1 VKSVRRTL
9 IIAAGWT
16 LCGVLLAAQAH
27 VSAAMRG
34 EPIGWG
40 RPLAIW
46 LAWAWIWALLTP
58 PILRLTARYP
68 FGSSRPLRSMLV
80 HLAGSIVAVL
90 LNLALFALVAP
101 VVGATSAAGS
111 WSATFL
117 RLLGSTFLLDLPAY
131 WLLVIVAEATRLS
144 RLEGQLAEAR
154 LLALKAQLQPHFLFN
169 ALNTVSV
176 LMREDADAADDV
188 LVRLSALLRK
198 TLDSSAK
205 HVVPLREELEL
216 ARTYLEI
223 ERVRFS
229 DRFAWRIDAGDD
241 ALDAPVPPLIL
252 QPLVENAIRHGIA
265 RRIAAG
271 RIEIAA
277 VRRNGR
283 LRLTV
288 RDDGP
293 GVAAG
298 ARDGI
303 GLSNTRA
310 RLEQQYG
317 ARHAFALASDRGG
330 GTVVSLEIPA

>member
-1 VKSVRRTL
+1 VRRTL

-16 LCGVLLAAQAH
+16 LCGLLLAAQAH
-27 VSAAMRG
+27 ISAAMRG
-34 EPIGWG
+34 QSIGWE

-58 PILRLTARYP
+58 AILRLTARYP
-68 FGSSRPLRSMLV
+68 FGRAGALRSALV
-80 HLAGSIVAVL
+80 HVVGSVVAVL

-101 VVGATSAAGS
+101 LVGAMSAAGT
-111 WSATFL
+111 WSATFV
-117 RLLGSTFLLDLPAY
+117 RLLGSVFLLDLPAY
-131 WLLVIVAEATRLS
+131 WLLVIVAETS
-144 RLEGQLAEAR
+144 RLAQVERQFAEAR

-176 LMREDADAADDV
+176 LMREDVDAADEV

-205 HVVPLREELEL
+205 HEVPLREELEL
-216 ARTYLEI
+216 VDAYLEI

-229 DRFAWRIDAGDD
+229 DRFAYRIDVPDDLLD
-241 ALDAPVPPLIL
+241 ALVPPLIL
-252 QPLVENAIRHGIA
+252 QPLVENAVRHGIA

-277 VRRNGR
+277 KRRNGR
-283 LRLTV
+283 LQLTV
-288 RDDGP
+288 RDDGA
-293 GVAAG
+293 GVPEG

-310 RLEQQYG
+310 RLQQQYG
-317 ARHAFALASDRGG
+317 SRHSFALASPRDG
-330 GTVVSLEIPA
+330 GTIVTLEIPA

>member
-1 VKSVRRTL
+1 MRRTL

-27 VSAAMRG
+27 VSSTVRG
-34 EPIGWG
+34 VPIGWG
-40 RPLAIW
+40 RSLAIW

-58 PILRLTARYP
+58 AILRLTARYP
-68 FGSSRPLRSMLV
+68 FGRARAVRSLLV
-80 HLAGSIVAVL
+80 HAAGSFVAVL
-90 LNLALFALVAP
+90 VNLALFALVAP
-101 VVGATSAAGS
+101 LVGATSAAGS
-111 WSATFL
+111 WSATFV
-117 RLLGSTFLLDLPAY
+117 RLLGSAFLLDLPAY
-131 WLLVIVAEATRLS
+131 WLLVIVAETTRLS
-144 RLEGQLAEAR
+144 RLEAQFAEAR

-205 HVVPLREELEL
+205 HEVPLREELEL
-216 ARTYLEI
+216 VEAYLEI

-229 DRFAWRIDAGDD
+229 NRLAWSIDAASD
-241 ALDAPVPPLIL
+241 ALDTPVPPLIL
-252 QPLVENAIRHGIA
+252 QPLVENAVRHGIA
-265 RRIAAG
+265 QRIAAG

-277 VRRNGR
+277 ERRSGR
-283 LRLTV
+283 LQLTV

-310 RLEQQYG
+310 RLQQQYG
-317 ARHAFALASDRGG
+317 AHHSFVLASPKDG
-330 GTVVSLEIPA
+330 GTIATVEIPA

>member
-1 VKSVRRTL
+1 VNTVRRAL

-16 LCGVLLAAQAH
+16 LCGLLLAAQAH
-27 VSAAMRG
+27 VSSAMRG
-34 EPIGWG
+34 APIGWL

-58 PILRLTARYP
+58 AILRLTARYP
-68 FGSSRPLRSMLV
+68 FGRARALRSVLV
-80 HLAGSIVAVL
+80 HVAGSVIAVL

-101 VVGATSAAGS
+101 LVGATSAAGS

-131 WLLVIVAEATRLS
+131 WLLVIVAETTRLS
-144 RLEGQLAEAR
+144 RLETQFAEAR

-188 LVRLSALLRK
+188 LVRLSGLLRK

-205 HVVPLREELEL
+205 HEVPLREELEL
-216 ARTYLEI
+216 VEAYLEI

-229 DRFAWRIDAGDD
+229 NRFAYRIDVAGE
-241 ALDAPVPPLIL
+241 ALDVPVPPLIL
-252 QPLVENAIRHGIA
+252 QPLVENAVRHGIA

-277 VRRNGR
+277 ARRNGR
-283 LRLTV
+283 LQLTV

-293 GVAAG
+293 GLAAD

-310 RLEQQYG
+310 RLQQQYG
-317 ARHAFALASDRGG
+317 TRHTFSLASHRDG
-330 GTVVSLEIPA
+330 GTIVSLEIPA

>member
-1 VKSVRRTL
+1 M
-9 IIAAGWT
+9 
-16 LCGVLLAAQAH
+16 LLAAQAH
-27 VSAAMRG
+27 LSSAMRG
-34 EPIGWG
+34 EPAGFL
-40 RPLAIW
+40 RPLGIW

-68 FGSSRPLRSMLV
+68 FGRARALRSV
-80 HLAGSIVAVL
+80 FAHAAGSVVAVL
-90 LNLALFALVAP
+90 FNLALFAFVAP
-101 VVGATSAAGS
+101 VVGATNAAGS
-111 WSATFL
+111 WTATFL

-131 WLLVIVAEATRLS
+131 WLLVIVAETTRLS
-144 RLEGQLAEAR
+144 RLERELAEAR

-176 LMREDADAADDV
+176 LMREDVDAADGV

-205 HVVPLREELEL
+205 HEVPLREELEL
-216 ARTYLEI
+216 VEAYLDI

-229 DRFAWRIDAGDD
+229 DRLDYRIDVAGEL
-241 ALDAPVPPLIL
+241 LDARVPPLIL
-252 QPLVENAIRHGIA
+252 QPLVENAVRHGIA

-271 RIEIAA
+271 RVEIAA
-277 VRRNGR
+277 ARRDGR
-283 LRLTV
+283 LRLSV

-293 GVAAG
+293 GVAAE

-310 RLEQQYG
+310 RLQQQYG
-317 ARHAFALASDRGG
+317 ARHSFTLTSDGES

>member
-1 VKSVRRTL
+1 VRRAL

-34 EPIGWG
+34 EPIGWV

-58 PILRLTARYP
+58 AILRLTAQSP
-68 FGSSRPLRSMLV
+68 FGRARALRSLLV
-80 HLAGSIVAVL
+80 HGAGSVVAVL

-101 VVGATSAAGS
+101 LVGATSAEGS

-131 WLLVIVAEATRLS
+131 WLLVIVAETTRLS
-144 RLEGQLAEAR
+144 RFEGQFAEAR

-188 LVRLSALLRK
+188 LVRLSALLRR

-205 HVVPLREELEL
+205 HEVPLREELEL
-216 ARTYLEI
+216 VEAYLEI

-229 DRFAWRIDAGDD
+229 NRFAYSIDVAAE

-277 VRRNGR
+277 ARRNGR
-283 LRLTV
+283 LQLTV

-310 RLEQQYG
+310 RLQQQYG
-317 ARHAFALASDRGG
+317 ARHTFALASHGDG